1 MPQDLW
7 CGRCRLSAWEKPKN
21 SGKIN
26 NKNSNIFLNP
36 LPHLVYHLLHVFA
49 PPANLISG
57 WSQQRA
63 KRTSPSLV
71 EEWAATGAV
80 RATPTPVRG
89 CFGGG
94 GGLEKGTWQ
103 FIILLIKNEKTPV
116 VVFPPRWNECCG
128 SSVRHPVEVLDALG
142 EVLPASVGVKV
153 WQDMALPLVRRGAAG
168 HAVGQAEAAEL
179 LKQAELFL

>member
-1 MPQDLW
+1 M
-7 CGRCRLSAWEKPKN
+7 
-21 SGKIN
+21 
-26 NKNSNIFLNP
+26 
-36 LPHLVYHLLHVFA
+36 YHLLHVFA

-63 KRTSPSLV
+63 KRASPSLV

-80 RATPTPVRG
+80 RATPTPVKG

-94 GGLEKGTWQ
+94 GGLHGKGTWQ
-103 FIILLIKNEKTPV
+103 FLILLIKNGKTPV
-116 VVFPPRWNECCG
+116 VVLPPRWNECCG

-142 EVLPASVGVKV
+142 EVLPVSVGVKV
-153 WQDMALPLVRRGAAG
+153 WQDVALPFVGRGAAG

-179 LKQAELFL
+179 LKHACRVISVDGGRPRLGLKKQNLENDTLCVTFKDKIYTAFT